1 MEYAA
6 KLDGTGV
13 VEALSWIGSSPAPAR
28 ARIEIVSRSTY
39 NASLAPESAGLVTRR
54 TSSGRVIYSR
64 EDAAKRRCPYPPEPD
79 L

>member
-6 KLDGTGV
+6 
-13 VEALSWIGSSPAPAR
+13 ALGRDALPWIFPPSPPAR
-28 ARIEIVSRSTY
+28 ARIEVVSCSTD
-39 NASLAPESAGLVTRR
+39 NASLAPEPAGLVTRR
-54 TSSGRVIYSR
+54 TSNGRVIYSR